1 MKFTKA
7 IVRTPCR
14 NFVNG
19 LTTAGLGKPD
29 YNLALKQH
37 KKYIE
42 ALEMC
47 GLEVLI
53 TEPDERLPDSVFV
66 EDTAILIPECAIITN
81 PGAESRKAETDRIKK
96 ALKSF
101 YRNIE
106 EISYPGT
113 VDGGDVMMAGSHFF
127 IGISDRTNIEG
138 AKQLIKILEK
148 YGYSGSTVSLNNV
161 LHLKS
166 GVAYLE
172 NNSLVATGE
181 FADKEEFKKYNIL
194 KVKDEESY
202 AANCVWINDFVL
214 VAKGFP
220 KTKKLIEEAGYETIE
235 LDVSEFRKLD
245 GGLSCL
251 SLRF

>member
-7 IVRTPCR
+7 IVRIPCR

-66 EDTAILIPECAIITN
+66 EDTAILIPECAIITI

-106 EISYPGT
+106 EISSPGT

-148 YGYSGSTVSLNNV
+148 YGYSGSTVSINNV

-172 NNSLVATGE
+172 NNYLVATGE

>member
-7 IVRTPCR
+7 IVRTPCGS
-14 NFVNG
+14 FVNG

-29 YNLALKQH
+29 YNLALMQH
-37 KKYIE
+37 KRYIE

-47 GLEVLI
+47 GLEVTIL
-53 TEPDERLPDSVFV
+53 EPDNSLPDSVFV
-66 EDTAILIPECAIITN
+66 EDTAVLIPECAIITN

-106 EISYPGT
+106 EISSPGT

-138 AKQLIKILEK
+138 AKQLIKILGK

-172 NNSLVATGE
+172 NNYLVATGE

>member
-14 NFVNG
+14 NIING

-29 YNLALKQH
+29 YGLALKQH
-37 KKYIE
+37 KRYIE

-47 GLEVLI
+47 GLEVTIL
-53 TEPDERLPDSVFV
+53 EPDENFPDSVFV
-66 EDTAILIPECAIITN
+66 EDAAVLIPGCAIITN
-81 PGAESRKAETDRIKK
+81 PGAESRKAEIVRIKK

-101 YRNIE
+101 YSNIE
-106 EISYPGT
+106 QISYPGT

-127 IGISDRTNIEG
+127 IGISERTNIDG
-138 AKQLIKILEK
+138 AQQLIGILQK
-148 YGYSGSTVSLNNV
+148 YGYSGSTVSLNDV

-172 NNSLVATGE
+172 NNNLVATGE
-181 FADKEEFKKYNIL
+181 FADKEEFGEYNIL
-194 KVKDEESY
+194 KVKDNESY

-214 VAKGFP
+214 IAKGFP
-220 KTKKLIEEAGYETIE
+220 RTKKLVEDAGYKTTE

>member
-14 NFVNG
+14 SFVNG

-66 EDTAILIPECAIITN
+66 EDTAILIPECAIITI

-106 EISYPGT
+106 EISSPGT

-172 NNSLVATGE
+172 NNYLVATGE
-181 FADKEEFKKYNIL
+181 FTDKEEFKKYNIL

-220 KTKKLIEEAGYETIE
+220 KTKELIEEAGYETIE

>member
-7 IVRTPCR
+7 IVRTPCKS
-14 NFVNG
+14 FING

-29 YNLALKQH
+29 YGLALKQH
-37 KKYIE
+37 KRYIE
-42 ALEMC
+42 TLEMC
-47 GLEVLI
+47 GLEVTI
-53 TEPDERLPDSVFV
+53 IEPDENFPDSVFV

-81 PGAESRKAETDRIKK
+81 PGAESRKAETIRIKTV
-96 ALKSF
+96 LKGF
-101 YRNIE
+101 YSNIE
-106 EISYPGT
+106 QISSPGT
-113 VDGGDVMMAGSHFF
+113 LDGGDVMMAGAHFF
-127 IGISDRTNIEG
+127 IGISERTNIEG
-138 AKQLIKILEK
+138 ADQLIKILK
-148 YGYSGSTVSLNNV
+148 NYGYSGSTVSLNDV

-172 NNSLVATGE
+172 NNYLVATDE
-181 FADKEEFKKYNIL
+181 FAGKEEFKKYNIL

-220 KTKKLIEEAGYETIE
+220 TTKELIEYAGYKTLE

>member
-7 IVRTPCR
+7 IVRIPCR

-66 EDTAILIPECAIITN
+66 EDTAILIPECAIITI

-106 EISYPGT
+106 EISSPGT

-172 NNSLVATGE
+172 NNYLVATGE